1 MKKLINEI
9 EKIDNLKDLNKV
21 ISVIRNQQKVLKAKA
36 IAQAKNQ
43 FSVGDTIN
51 IKSSKLGKTLVG
63 KILKINR
70 TKAICII
77 DGAKYDVPL
86 SIMEAA

>member
-9 EKIDNLKDLNKV
+9 EKIDNVQDLNKV
-21 ISVIRNQQKVLKAKA
+21 IAVIKNQQKVLKARA
-36 IAQAKNQ
+36 IAKAKNQ
-43 FSVGDTIN
+43 FSVGDTVNIN
-51 IKSSKLGKTLVG
+51 GRGKTLVG

-70 TKAICII
+70 TKAICLING
-77 DGAKYDVPL
+77 DKYDVPL